1 MVRFRL
7 KNIMIDLL
15 QQRDAQR
22 QADRLTEW
30 SAVREHLREVLH
42 RHLPGRKV
50 WLFGSVVERG
60 RFNAAS
66 DIDLAVDSLPE
77 GMSLYTLTALLDEEM
92 RRPVDVVCLPESRLR
107 HKIITEGE
115 SWIA

>member
-1 MVRFRL
+1 MQHTML
-7 KNIMIDLL
+7 DLL

-22 QADRLTEW
+22 QADRLVERCG
-30 SAVREHLREVLH
+30 VREQLREVLH
-42 RHLPGRKV
+42 HHLPGRQV
-50 WLFGSVVERG
+50 WVFGSLLESG

-66 DIDLAVDSLPE
+66 DIDLAVESLPD
-77 GMSLYTLTALLDEEM
+77 GMSIYTLTALLDEEM

-115 SWIA
+115 LWIA

>member
-1 MVRFRL
+1 ML
-7 KNIMIDLL
+7 DLL
-15 QQRDAQR
+15 QQSDSRR

-42 RHLPGRKV
+42 RHLPGRQV
-50 WLFGSVVERG
+50 WVFGSLLEPG

-66 DIDLAVDSLPE
+66 DIDLAVESLPE
-77 GMSLYTLTALLDEEM
+77 GVSLYTLTALLDEEM
-92 RRPVDVVCLPESRLR
+92 RRPVDVVCLSESRLR
-107 HKIITEGE
+107 HKITTEGE

>member
-1 MVRFRL
+1 ML
-7 KNIMIDLL
+7 DLL
-15 QQRDAQR
+15 QQRDTQR

-30 SAVREHLREVLH
+30 SIVREHLRQVLH
-42 RHLPGRKV
+42 RHLPGQKV
-50 WLFGSVVERG
+50 WLYGSVVERG
-60 RFNAAS
+60 RFNTAS
-66 DIDLAVDSLPE
+66 DIDLAVESLPE
-77 GMSLYTLTALLDEEM
+77 GMSIYTLTALLDEEM

>member
-1 MVRFRL
+1 ML
-7 KNIMIDLL
+7 HLL

-30 SAVREHLREVLH
+30 DRARARLREVLH

-50 WLFGSVVERG
+50 WIFGSLLQRG

-66 DIDLAVDSLPE
+66 DIDLAIDALP
-77 GMSLYTLTALLDEEM
+77 GDMSIYTLTAVLEEDM
-92 RRPVDVVCLPESRLR
+92 QRPVDVVYLPESRLR
-107 HKIITEGE
+107 HKITAEGE
-115 SWIA
+115 PWIA